1 MLKIVQFSQ
10 IHKYN
15 YKKEL
20 NRTLS
25 FLTNKKKNFLEKNI
39 KQTQGRKLTN
49 LRFPQKW
56 WSNLL
61 QHALTFFNVSIAFL

>member
-25 FLTNKKKNFLEKNI
+25 FLTNKTKIFLKKI
-39 KQTQGRKLTN
+39 
-49 LRFPQKW
+49 
-56 WSNLL
+56 
-61 QHALTFFNVSIAFL
+61 